1 MADPGAELGGQGDAF
16 NPLLLL
22 PIAFLTILWFS
33 PNSQTFLS
41 HSPSYL
47 PPPSYHSFSPRLYKL
62 IRIVKLHGSVAE

>member
-33 PNSQTFLS
+33 PNSQTFLL
-41 HSPSYL
+41 HPPSYL
-47 PPPSYHSFSPRLYKL
+47 PPLLPTILLALDFTSLS
-62 IRIVKLHGSVAE
+62 A